1 VKTGFA
7 DLGREQED
15 AVHRRDLIPLTEF
28 ETSESSIY
36 VRRWLPAIPS
46 LGDIL
51 MWSWSQLGF
60 GQGRDH
66 SLPQAKWIVP
76 EVLEVERLHS
86 IIHSR

>member
-1 VKTGFA
+1 M
-7 DLGREQED
+7 
-15 AVHRRDLIPLTEF
+15 HRRDLIPLTEF

-36 VRRWLPAIPS
+36 VRRWLPAMPS

-66 SLPQAKWIVP
+66 SLPQAKWVVP
-76 EVLEVERLHS
+76 EVLEVYRLHAIAS
-86 IIHSR
+86 SH